1 VSTDRGEL
9 SWSGWG
15 DPDAA
20 TTLPDAIA
28 ELLRSGLGVSA
39 PTPAPGSISEL
50 SLTPIRLP
58 PEAAQALTAI
68 VGEDH
73 AASDQEARTRHALG
87 KSTLDL
93 LALRAGAPIPAPDLV
108 LAPGSHEE
116 VCQVLEA
123 CWRHNVAV
131 VPFGGGTSVVG
142 GLTQEADE
150 FAGVVALDV
159 RRLDSLVPL
168 DQESR
173 LATLGPGLR
182 GPEAEALLAAQGY
195 TIGHFPQSFEYATL
209 GGFAA
214 ARSSG
219 QASAGYGR
227 FDELVTGLK
236 VATPVGTLT
245 LGRAPKS
252 AAGPDLR
259 QLILGSE
266 GAFGVIT
273 ELTVQ
278 IRPVPEQRIY
288 DGWRLGDFRS
298 GTAVLRKLVQDGPV
312 PTVLR
317 LSDEAETALG
327 LARPGE
333 IGPPAQGPP
342 AQGPPA
348 QGPPAQSTPSGCL
361 AIVGYEG
368 EAADVEARRAAAG
381 QVLTDAGA
389 SLVPGAGEGWARERY
404 RGPYLRDA
412 LLDAGALV
420 ETLETATFWS
430 SLGSLYEAVS
440 AALRES
446 LTDQGTPPVIL
457 CHVSHVYPSGASLY
471 FTIACAQLP
480 DPITQWRRAKAA
492 AAAAI
497 VAARGSITHH
507 HGVGRDHRE
516 WLGGEIGD
524 LGLAALAAVKRTL
537 DPTGIL
543 NPGILIAPET
553 GRGHR

>member
-28 ELLRSGLGVSA
+28 ELLRSGLGVAS

-58 PEAAQALTAI
+58 SEAAQALTAI
-68 VGEDH
+68 VGQDH
-73 AASDQEARTRHALG
+73 VASDQEARTRHALG

-108 LAPGSHEE
+108 VAPGSHEQ

-142 GLTQEADE
+142 GLTPEADE

-159 RRLDSLVPL
+159 RRLNSLVSL
-168 DQESR
+168 DEESR

-273 ELTVQ
+273 ELTIQ

-288 DGWRLGDFRS
+288 EGWRLGDFR
-298 GTAVLRKLVQDGPV
+298 GGAAVLRKLVQDGPV

-333 IGPPAQGPP
+333 MAPST
-342 AQGPPA
+342 
-348 QGPPAQSTPSGCL
+348 PPAQSSPSGCL

-389 SLVPGAGEGWARERY
+389 SLVPGAGDGWARERY

-446 LTDQGTPPVIL
+446 LADQGTPPVIL

-516 WLGGEIGD
+516 WLGSEIGD
-524 LGLAALAAVKRTL
+524 LGLAALGAVKHTL

-543 NPGILIAPET
+543 NPGILITPET
-553 GRGHR
+553 GLGRQ